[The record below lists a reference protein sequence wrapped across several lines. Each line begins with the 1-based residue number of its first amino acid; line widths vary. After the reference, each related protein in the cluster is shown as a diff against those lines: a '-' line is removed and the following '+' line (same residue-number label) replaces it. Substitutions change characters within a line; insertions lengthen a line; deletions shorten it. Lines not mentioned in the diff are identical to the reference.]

1 MKFRAAHVR
10 AMTSSAPTEFRLH
23 RRRRRDEQF
32 GEKIEKA
39 APPSEKQLLNLRL
52 HRSHRD
58 AR

>member
-10 AMTSSAPTEFRLH
+10 AMTSSAPVEFQLH
-23 RRRRRDEQF
+23 RRRRRDELF

-39 APPSEKQLLNLRL
+39 PPSEKLLNFRPQ
-52 HRSHRD
+52 RSHHD